1 MPLATD
7 DDIQVHLPEDK
18 IAVADITDLTDMQ
31 TDAERIIKGY
41 LAGTFSPT
49 TLAGWNDPTVN
60 IASPNYVPVLI
71 RAVAGRFIAAF
82 AYRRYYSED
91 SLDDPTYAQTKYDEA
106 MSMLNQIISGE
117 LVLTDVTEVVDTGT
131 HLTSDDFYPNDT
143 ADDPV
148 FRMDLRF

>member
-18 IAVADITDLTDMQ
+18 LPVSEVTDLVDLQ

-49 TLAGWNDPTVN
+49 TLAGWNDPTVGQ
-60 IASPNYVPVLI
+60 ASPNYVPTLI

-91 SLDDPTYAQTKYDEA
+91 SLEDPQYAQQKYDEA
-106 MSMLNQIISGE
+106 MLMLNQIISGQ
-117 LVLTDVTEVVDTGT
+117 LVLTDVTETVDTGG
-131 HLTSDDFYPNDT
+131 HISSEDFFPNDT
-143 ADDPV
+143 ADEPV
-148 FRMDLRF
+148 FRMDLQF

>member
-18 IAVADITDLTDMQ
+18 IAVADITDLADMQ

-49 TLAGWNDPTVN
+49 TLAGWNDPTVSSS
-60 IASPNYVPVLI
+60 SPNYVPVLI

-106 MSMLNQIISGE
+106 MNMLRQIISGE
-117 LVLTDVTEVVDTGT
+117 LVLTDITETVDTGS
-131 HLTSDDFYPNDT
+131 HMTSDDFYPNDT

>member
-7 DDIQVHLPEDK
+7 DDVQVHLPEDK
-18 IAVADITDLTDMQ
+18 IAVADITDLADMQ
-31 TDAERIIKGY
+31 TDAERIIKGW

-82 AYRRYYSED
+82 AYRRYYAED
-91 SLDDPTYAQTKYDEA
+91 SLDDPEYAQTKYNEA
-106 MSMLNQIISGE
+106 MDMLRQIIDGE
-117 LVLTDVTEVVDTGT
+117 LVLSDVAEEVDTGT
-131 HLTSDDFYPNDT
+131 HMTSADFWPNDST
-143 ADDPV
+143 DPPK
-148 FRMDLRF
+148 FTMDIQF

>member
-1 MPLATD
+1 MSLATN
-7 DDIQVHLPEDK
+7 DDIQVHLPSDK
-18 IAVADITDLTDMQ
+18 ILVTNITDLASLQ

-41 LAGTFSPT
+41 LAGTFAPT
-49 TLAGWNDPTVN
+49 TLAGWNDPTAS

-91 SLDDPTYAQTKYDEA
+91 SLDDPQYAQRKYDEA

-117 LVLTDVTEVVDTGT
+117 LVLNDVTEVVNTGS
-131 HLTSDDFYPNDT
+131 HMTSLDFYPNDT
-143 ADDPV
+143 ADGPK
-148 FRMDLRF
+148 FTMDLTF

>member
-1 MPLATD
+1 MPLATND
-7 DDIQVHLPEDK
+7 DVQVHLPSDK
-18 IAVADITDLTDMQ
+18 ILVTDITDLASMQ
-31 TDAERIIKGY
+31 TDAERIIKGW

-49 TLAGWNDPTVN
+49 TLAGWNDPSVN

-106 MSMLNQIISGE
+106 MSMLRQIINGE
-117 LVLTDVTEVVDTGT
+117 LVLSDVTETVDTGS
-131 HLTSDDFYPNDT
+131 HMTSDDFWPNDT
-143 ADDPV
+143 TDGPK
-148 FRMDLRF
+148 FTMDLSF